1 MQYII
6 HLVIGGFLI
15 LIGALVKGNPMLI
28 AGYNTMPEAKRKNVD
43 IEGLSTMM
51 RNYLMGMG
59 VLLIAGGFLFAF
71 AGWKLVADIWPI
83 FTVLGGVLFMVVKA
97 RKYDHNKKSR
107 AINILVISFVVV
119 LVLGVAGFLYYSMLP
134 PNITTAEGRITIGG
148 SYGTSAEVQQA
159 ELLDSIGV
167 IGRKTNGFQLGSVF
181 KGNFEVEGLG
191 NCLLFIHSTEG
202 PFILIRT
209 SDGRK
214 ILINAEGDD
223 LTAALINTQ

>member
-6 HLVIGGFLI
+6 HLIIGGSFI
-15 LIGALVKGNPMLI
+15 LIGSLVKGNPMLI
-28 AGYNTMPEAKRKNVD
+28 AGYNTMPETKRKNVD

-59 VLLIAGGFLFAF
+59 VLQIAGGVLFAF
-71 AGWKLVADIWPI
+71 VGWKLVADIWPI
-83 FTVLGGVLFMVVKA
+83 FTVLVGVLLMVIKA
-97 RKYDHNKKSR
+97 QKYDHNKKSP
-107 AINILVISFVVV
+107 AINFLVISFIVL

-148 SYGTSAEVQQA
+148 SYGTSAEVQKT
-159 ELLDSIGV
+159 ELMDSIGAIV
-167 IGRKTNGFQLGSVF
+167 RKTNGFHLGSVF
-181 KGNFEVEGLG
+181 KGNFDVEGLG
-191 NCLLFIHSTEG
+191 NCLLFIDSTEG
-202 PFILIRT
+202 PFILIQT